1 MGPNVRLS
9 RGKARHSKYL
19 WYLVSV
25 PVHDTSVPP
34 IDIDGRVR
42 KLCFGL
48 EVNRTFAREL
58 SCRGY
63 VWVSW
68 IDGLT

>member
-1 MGPNVRLS
+1 MGPGVRLS
-9 RGKARHSKYL
+9 NGKARHSKYL

-25 PVHDTSVPP
+25 HDTSVPS
-34 IDIDGRVR
+34 IDIDERVR

-58 SCRGY
+58 SYRGY
-63 VWVSW
+63 VSVSW